1 MKKILIAA
9 LAVAALAACNKS
21 EVVEAPKGAPIA
33 FENAFVNN
41 ATKANDLNTST
52 LESFGVYG
60 YVEANGTK
68 GQIFNNQEVTG
79 SKGSFTYTPPQYWIA
94 SAQYYFAAIA
104 PKIDAHWTYTTSDA
118 QNGTI
123 KFDNA
128 AAAANQDLLFAYNQ
142 PAVTHAAITEAP
154 DPVAFDFYHILSRV
168 KFTFL
173 NGFESTSNMTFQV
186 SDVHITNAC
195 PGGKIVVTNGTLA
208 QAWDVTEYTGNQN
221 IDFGDAEYTED
232 QNIDSGDAGTA
243 VLASGKTAYTEHFY
257 LIPTQ
262 REYNVTFVVNLYQ
275 AGVLVGKDL
284 ARSAKVTIDL
294 QKGVSYNVKATL
306 NKDNATENPLFP
318 IVFDVNT
325 IDEWDAFNEETA
337 TIQ

>member
-1 MKKILIAA
+1 M
-9 LAVAALAACNKS
+9 
-21 EVVEAPKGAPIA
+21 
-33 FENAFVNN
+33 
-41 ATKANDLNTST
+41 
-52 LESFGVYG
+52 
-60 YVEANGTK
+60 
-68 GQIFNNQEVTG
+68 
-79 SKGSFTYTPPQYWIA
+79 
-94 SAQYYFAAIA
+94 
-104 PKIDAHWTYTTSDA
+104 
-118 QNGTI
+118 
-123 KFDNA
+123 
-128 AAAANQDLLFAYNQ
+128 
-142 PAVTHAAITEAP
+142 
-154 DPVAFDFYHILSRV
+154 AFDFYHILSRV

-186 SDVHITNAC
+186 SDGHITNAC
-195 PGGKIVVTNGTLA
+195 PGGKIAVTDGTLA
-208 QAWDVTEYTGNQN
+208 EAWNVTEYTGNQN
-221 IDFGDAEYTED
+221 VDF
-232 QNIDSGDAGTA
+232 GDAGTA
-243 VLASGKTAYTEHFY
+243 VLASGATAETEHFY

-325 IDEWDAFNEETA
+325 IDQWDTFEDKTA

>member
-21 EVVEAPKGAPIA
+21 EVVEAPKGIAIA
-33 FENAFVNN
+33 FDNAFVNN
-41 ATKANDLNTST
+41 ATKANDLNTTT
-52 LESFGVYG
+52 LKSFGVYG

-68 GQIFNNQEVTG
+68 GQIFNNQAVTG

-104 PKIDAHWTYTTSDA
+104 PKTDAHWTYATSDA

-123 KFDNA
+123 TFDNA

-142 PAVTHAAITEAP
+142 PPVTPAAITVAP

-195 PGGKIVVTNGTLA
+195 PGGKIAVTDGTLA
-208 QAWDVTEYTGNQN
+208 EAWNVTEYTGNQN
-221 IDFGDAEYTED
+221 VDF
-232 QNIDSGDAGTA
+232 GDAGTA
-243 VLASGKTAYTEHFY
+243 VLASGATAETEHFY

-318 IVFDVNT
+318 IVLDVNT
-325 IDEWDAFNEETA
+325 IDQWDTFEDKTA